1 MQKKGER
8 NILIHILFFLYIMAP
23 EVLSEKQSKETGFQE
38 AIGSHKQ
45 NLLQMNLM
53 SSAEIDFIIDSV
65 LSDSNTVKDILGENV
80 YQNILKQNPALFIPN
95 KKIYSK
101 EYDEDFLHF
110 ITKYINEK
118 KEQFMKVQLQKQQEE
133 TNKNVDLLTK
143 QQVSESPLEQKKQTI
158 KEVKKLLQTIK
169 EKKYPSSLFFSSIV
183 KRDSSILSI
192 AEKLSEFFVEY
203 TPVEKRKFEIFKK
216 KYPTKTAFSF
226 LQETWEPVIDSIII
240 LINTIEKKLW
250 SSISQTKE
258 KIHHTLSI
266 KKKDHQITISQQQI
280 LLREKEAE
288 EKYYNYIKE
297 WTETYYSE
305 QEKEYLEKIH
315 NYIQQQIQYHTIP
328 SFSPKDIKEEKL
340 TSIEDQR
347 KGGRTWIKRNNQ
359 IFVDKWLIEQI
370 ASQQK
375 KLSDFF
381 LYWER
386 NMRDYILNRFVE
398 YFAMEI
404 IPNALSP
411 HSKNLSNISITKT
424 SSADD
429 TFWWADFVIKG
440 NDVSWTYEEWF
451 DLIISDKE
459 DSISKKI
466 QEANKESFLIDSF
479 LHDITNDWQLHTW
492 YSHTKEVI
500 AIEPITFYP
509 LFTEFIN
516 NLKVSGNIFWSKY
529 SSIWEFVD
537 FEIINNPYSHIENL
551 YKTAYKS
558 MYKHIPKQEFSFNF
572 QKFQK
577 NMYKNN
583 LIDILNQ

>member
-1 MQKKGER
+1 MING
-8 NILIHILFFLYIMAP
+8 I
-23 EVLSEKQSKETGFQE
+23 VTEKQSKESDFQE
-38 AIGSHKQ
+38 AIWSHKQ
-45 NLLQMNLM
+45 NLIQMNLM
-53 SSAEIDFIIDSV
+53 SSYEIDIIIDSII
-65 LSDSNTVKDILGENV
+65 SNIDTVKDILGENV
-80 YQNILKQNPALFIPN
+80 YKNILKHNPALFITN

-110 ITKYINEK
+110 TTKYINEK
-118 KEQFMKVQLQKQQEE
+118 KEQFIKVQSQKQQEE
-133 TNKNVDLLTK
+133 TNKNVDFLTK

-158 KEVKKLLQTIK
+158 KEVKKLLQTVK
-169 EKKYPSSLFFSSIV
+169 EKKYSSSLFFSSIV

-203 TPVEKRKFEIFKK
+203 TPAEKKKFKIFKK

-226 LQETWEPVIDSIII
+226 LQEVWEPVIDSIII
-240 LINTIEKKLW
+240 LINTVEKKLL
-250 SSISQTKE
+250 SSILQTKE
-258 KIHHTLSI
+258 KIHHTLST
-266 KKKDHQITISQQQI
+266 KRKDHEITISKKQI

-288 EKYYNYIKE
+288 EKYYNYIKG
-297 WTETYYSE
+297 WTEIYYSE
-305 QEKEYLEKIH
+305 QEKEYLKKIH
-315 NYIQQQIQYHTIP
+315 SYIKQQIQRNTIP
-328 SFSPKDIKEEKL
+328 SFSPEDLKEEKI
-340 TSIEDQR
+340 TSIEDKR
-347 KGGRTWIKRNNQ
+347 KGWRTWIKRNNQ

-381 LYWER
+381 LHWER
-386 NMRDYILNRFVE
+386 NIRDYILNRFVE

-404 IPNALSP
+404 IPDALSP

-424 SSADD
+424 SSEDD
-429 TFWWADFVIKG
+429 TFWWADFIIKS
-440 NDVSWTYEEWF
+440 NDVSWTYEEWV

-459 DSISKKI
+459 ESISKKI
-466 QEANKESFLIDSF
+466 QEANKKSFLIDSF

-492 YSHTKEVI
+492 YSQTKEVVS
-500 AIEPITFYP
+500 IEPITFYP

-516 NLKVSGNIFWSKY
+516 NLKISGNIFWSKY

-558 MYKHIPKQEFSFNF
+558 IYKYTPKQEFSFNF

>member
-1 MQKKGER
+1 MING
-8 NILIHILFFLYIMAP
+8 I
-23 EVLSEKQSKETGFQE
+23 VTEKQSKESDFQE

-45 NLLQMNLM
+45 NLIQMNLM
-53 SSAEIDFIIDSV
+53 SSYEIDIIIDSII
-65 LSDSNTVKDILGENV
+65 SNIDTVKDILGENV
-80 YQNILKQNPALFIPN
+80 YKNILKHNPALFITN

-110 ITKYINEK
+110 TTKYINEK
-118 KEQFMKVQLQKQQEE
+118 KEQFIKVQSQKQQEE
-133 TNKNVDLLTK
+133 TNKNVDFLTK

-158 KEVKKLLQTIK
+158 KEVKKLLQTVK
-169 EKKYPSSLFFSSIV
+169 EKKYSSSLFFSSIV

-203 TPVEKRKFEIFKK
+203 TPAEKKKFKIFKK

-226 LQETWEPVIDSIII
+226 LQEVGEPVIDSIII
-240 LINTIEKKLW
+240 LINTVEKKLL
-250 SSISQTKE
+250 SSILQTKE
-258 KIHHTLSI
+258 KIHHTLST
-266 KKKDHQITISQQQI
+266 KRKDHEITISKKQI

-288 EKYYNYIKE
+288 EKYYNYIKGG
-297 WTETYYSE
+297 TEIYYSE
-305 QEKEYLEKIH
+305 QEKEYLKKIH
-315 NYIQQQIQYHTIP
+315 SYIKQQIQRNTIP
-328 SFSPKDIKEEKL
+328 SFSPEDLKEEKI
-340 TSIEDQR
+340 TSIEDKR
-347 KGGRTWIKRNNQ
+347 KGGRTGIKRNNQ
-359 IFVDKWLIEQI
+359 IFVDKGLIEQI

-381 LYWER
+381 LHGER
-386 NMRDYILNRFVE
+386 NIRDYILNRFVE

-404 IPNALSP
+404 IPDALSP

-424 SSADD
+424 SSEDD
-429 TFWWADFVIKG
+429 TFGGADFIIKS
-440 NDVSWTYEEWF
+440 NDVSGTYEEWV

-459 DSISKKI
+459 ESISKKI
-466 QEANKESFLIDSF
+466 QEANKKSFLIDSF
-479 LHDITNDWQLHTW
+479 LHDITNDGQLHTG
-492 YSHTKEVI
+492 YSQTKEVVS
-500 AIEPITFYP
+500 IEPITFYP

-516 NLKVSGNIFWSKY
+516 NLKISGNIFGSKY
-529 SSIWEFVD
+529 SSIGEFVD

-558 MYKHIPKQEFSFNF
+558 IYKYTPKQEFSFNF